1 VPGQLVGAKGRLAK
15 IGYRRSTGGR
25 IEVGQVPW
33 RPGAASARLNEPDR
47 QWRSALRSWRG
58 HLGQPDRLGGGCHA
72 DPSLREN
79 YLLLVLSDLRE
90 VGRFQYV
97 PTLRR
102 ASQNPRGASEDSRI
116 SADHGRPAVL
126 LDSVSPYGSRRV
138 VVEYD
143 GSTTSAYLHDKAGA
157 IAATWIANHQAAPET
172 VDVARLRSGVAPE
185 MPAEHTKYPQGTPVT
200 AAKSLTAVWLEEGDG
215 VAILADGE
223 PLAVLPGWSDLS
235 KGMPGYSRDVIGQTP
250 FGWSLDDALEGLER
264 RIAQSAQFWRWR
276 ASAGSW
282 ALYQQALLGHLL
294 TRLGPGGAYWD
305 VSGGKTPMVGVSE
318 RPELPRRQYTVL
330 STVGMSCQR
339 MPVIE
344 QTGDGAASRARI
356 ELALATTMPSA
367 EAARIFLWLGQLPWR
382 DMTWLGSGH
391 SIAWYHERATFPLG
405 GGNDAVLLLDDASR
419 LPGPE
424 VPRLDGFRSSNEPVR
439 WLWLIPINERE
450 RTLARERGSASLIT
464 QLAAQR
470 RSWVYSR

>member
-1 VPGQLVGAKGRLAK
+1 M
-15 IGYRRSTGGR
+15 
-25 IEVGQVPW
+25 
-33 RPGAASARLNEPDR
+33 
-47 QWRSALRSWRG
+47 
-58 HLGQPDRLGGGCHA
+58 
-72 DPSLREN
+72 
-79 YLLLVLSDLRE
+79 
-90 VGRFQYV
+90 

-102 ASQNPRGASEDSRI
+102 ASHDPRGGDQNSRV
-116 SADHGRPAVL
+116 SAEPGRAAAL

-143 GSTTSAYLHDKAGA
+143 GVTTSAYLHDRSGV
-157 IAATWIANHQAAPET
+157 IAATWIANHGPAPET

-185 MPAEHTKYPQGTPVT
+185 MPAEHTKHPEGRP
-200 AAKSLTAVWLEEGDG
+200 APEPNALSAVWLEEGDG
-215 VAILADGE
+215 VAILENGE
-223 PLAVLPGWSDLS
+223 PLAVIPGWSDLS
-235 KGMPGYSRDVIGQTP
+235 KGMPGYSRDIIGQTP
-250 FGWSLDDALEGLER
+250 FGWSLDDAMDGLGR
-264 RIAQSAQFWRWR
+264 RITQSAQFWRWR

-318 RPELPRRQYTVL
+318 RPAVTRRPFTVL

-339 MPVIE
+339 MPVVE
-344 QTGDGAASRARI
+344 QTGDGAVGRARI
-356 ELALATTMPSA
+356 ELALATSMPSA
-367 EAARIFLWLGQLPWR
+367 EAARVFLWLGQLPWR
-382 DMTWLGSGH
+382 EVTWLGSGH
-391 SIAWYHERATFPLG
+391 SIAWYHEPSTFPLG

-450 RTLARERGSASLIT
+450 RRLAMERGSASLVT

-470 RSWVYSR
+470 RSWVYGR